1 MSAPAIEVGTK
12 LPELSLYG
20 DPTFI
25 VSTAIATRDYQD
37 VHHDRDKAQ
46 AKGSKDIFVNILTDT
61 GLVQRYITDWAG
73 PNAIIKSIGAAARC
87 AVVRLRHGDVHRR
100 GDRGRGRSDHAES
113 RWQQQPWRPRDRDR
127 DADDRGC
134 LMPGELSGKA
144 AIVGIGATDFS
155 KNSGRSELRLASEAV
170 LDALDDAGLTP
181 ADVDG
186 MVTFTMDS
194 NTEVAIARAT
204 GIGELKFFSKIH
216 HGGGAACATIQQAA
230 IAVATGVADCVVAY
244 RAFNERSGMRF
255 GQVQMRLV
263 ENADST
269 GVDNSFSYPHGLST
283 PAAQVAMIAKR
294 YMHLSGATSKDFGA
308 VSVADRKHAAKNPKA
323 YFYEKPITI
332 EDHQNSRWIAEP
344 LRLLDCCQETDG
356 GVAMVVTSAERA
368 KDLKHRPAIIEAAA
382 QGSSPDQ
389 YSMVSYYR
397 PELGLPEMG
406 LVGRQ
411 LWAQSGLQ
419 PTDIQTAILYDHFT
433 PFTLIQLEELGF
445 CGRGEAKDFIADG
458 AIEIGGRLPINTH
471 GGQLGEAYIHGMNG
485 IAEGVRQLRG
495 TSVNQVPDVEHVL
508 VTAGTGVPTSG
519 LILG

>member
-1 MSAPAIEVGTK
+1 MA
-12 LPELSLYG
+12 
-20 DPTFI
+20 
-25 VSTAIATRDYQD
+25 
-37 VHHDRDKAQ
+37 
-46 AKGSKDIFVNILTDT
+46 
-61 GLVQRYITDWAG
+61 
-73 PNAIIKSIGAAARC
+73 
-87 AVVRLRHGDVHRR
+87 
-100 GDRGRGRSDHAES
+100 
-113 RWQQQPWRPRDRDR
+113 
-127 DADDRGC
+127 
-134 LMPGELSGKA
+134 GELSGKA

-155 KNSGRSELRLASEAV
+155 KNSGRSELRLAAEAV

-181 ADVDG
+181 GDVDG

-204 GIGELKFFSKIH
+204 GIGDLKFFSKIH

-244 RAFNERSGMRF
+244 RAFNERSGTRF
-255 GQVQMRLV
+255 GQVQTRLF

-294 YMHLSGATSKDFGA
+294 YMHLSGATSRDFGA
-308 VSVADRKHAAKNPKA
+308 ISVADRKHAANNPKA

-332 EDHQNSRWIAEP
+332 DDHQNSRWIAEP

-356 GVAMVVTSAERA
+356 AVALVVTSAERA
-368 KDLKHRPAIIEAAA
+368 KDLKNRPAVIEAAA

-397 PELGLPEMG
+397 PELDGLPEMG
-406 LVGRQ
+406 LVGKQ
-411 LWAQSGLQ
+411 LWSQSGLR

-445 CGRGEAKDFIADG
+445 CGWGEAKEFIADG
-458 AIEIGGRLPINTH
+458 AIEVGGRLPINTH

-495 TSVNQVPDVEHVL
+495 ISVNPVPDVEHVL

-519 LILG
+519 VILG

>member
-1 MSAPAIEVGTK
+1 MS
-12 LPELSLYG
+12 
-20 DPTFI
+20 
-25 VSTAIATRDYQD
+25 
-37 VHHDRDKAQ
+37 
-46 AKGSKDIFVNILTDT
+46 
-61 GLVQRYITDWAG
+61 
-73 PNAIIKSIGAAARC
+73 
-87 AVVRLRHGDVHRR
+87 
-100 GDRGRGRSDHAES
+100 
-113 RWQQQPWRPRDRDR
+113 
-127 DADDRGC
+127 
-134 LMPGELSGKA
+134 GELSGKA

-216 HGGGAACATIQQAA
+216 HGGGAACATVQQAA

-244 RAFNERSGMRF
+244 RAFNERSGQRF
-255 GQVQMRLV
+255 GQVQLRLV

-356 GVAMVVTSAERA
+356 GVAFVDHVARA
-368 KDLKHRPAIIEAAA
+368 GQGPQAPARHHRGGIAGVEPRPVLDGQLLPAGAAA
-382 QGSSPDQ
+382 CPRWAWSASSF
-389 YSMVSYYR
+389 
-397 PELGLPEMG
+397 
-406 LVGRQ
+406 GRSR
-411 LWAQSGLQ
+411 A
-419 PTDIQTAILYDHFT
+419 
-433 PFTLIQLEELGF
+433 
-445 CGRGEAKDFIADG
+445 
-458 AIEIGGRLPINTH
+458 
-471 GGQLGEAYIHGMNG
+471 
-485 IAEGVRQLRG
+485 
-495 TSVNQVPDVEHVL
+495 
-508 VTAGTGVPTSG
+508 
-519 LILG
+519 